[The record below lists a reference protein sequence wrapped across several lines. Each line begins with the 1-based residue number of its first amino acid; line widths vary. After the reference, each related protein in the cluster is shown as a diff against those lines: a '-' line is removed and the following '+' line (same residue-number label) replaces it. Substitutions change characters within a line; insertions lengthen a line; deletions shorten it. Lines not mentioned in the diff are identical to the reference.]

1 MRQRSARE
9 AKRVSEAKAMA
20 QGAAKKSVVDENIEA
35 DNARWSFGGSVP
47 DHFEDHIGK
56 SVPHYRGGH
65 DMAAAIS
72 DFFIHEGSTAY
83 EIGCS
88 TAALCRRIAE
98 QNEDRKFKM
107 VGLEIEPSMVK
118 TAKERTAGYDNIEI
132 READIL
138 SEELEPADLIVS
150 YYTIQFI
157 RPALRQQVI
166 DKIYQSLNWGG
177 AFIMFEKVRGPD
189 ARFQDLVSSLY
200 VDFKLQNGFSEAEI
214 VNKTRS
220 LKGVLEPFSTQGN
233 IDMMNRAGFVD
244 IMSVFKHICFE
255 GFLAIK

>member
-1 MRQRSARE
+1 M
-9 AKRVSEAKAMA
+9 SEANAR
-20 QGAAKKSVVDENIEA
+20 AAEAAGKSVVDEHIEA

-56 SVPHYRGGH
+56 SVPHYRAGH
-65 DMAAAIS
+65 DMVAAIS

-98 QNEDRKFKM
+98 QNEGRNFKI
-107 VGLEIEPSMVK
+107 VGLEIEPNMVSV
-118 TAKERTAGYDNIEI
+118 AKERTKDYANIEV
-132 READIL
+132 RQADIL

-150 YYTIQFI
+150 YYTVQFI
-157 RPALRQQVI
+157 QPALRQQVI
-166 DKIYQSLNWGG
+166 DKIYKSLNWGG

-189 ARFQDLVSSLY
+189 ARFQDMVSSLY

-244 IMSVFKHICFE
+244 IMTVFKHICFE
-255 GFLAIK
+255 GFVAIK